1 MNKNQ
6 KIAIGLTIGLFVV
19 GISYFLIYKNFFKKK
34 KDITALKQAIKDSYD
49 NLLFEI
55 NKSIILPVSYP
66 FLTELASA
74 LNDNLEYKIDI
85 VGHTDNKG
93 TNEANLTLSRN
104 RAKAVKDY
112 LISEK
117 VSESRI
123 TSYGL
128 GESSPIATNDTLEGR
143 TKNRRVEFKLE
154 KIIDNSVPQDLII
167 NNQNLDGTI
176 SA

>member
-6 KIAIGLTIGLFVV
+6 KIIIGITIGLFVV
-19 GISYFLIYKNFFKKK
+19 GISSFLIYNKFFKKK
-34 KDITALKQAIKDSYD
+34 KDISALKQAIKDSYD

-66 FLTELASA
+66 FLNELASA
-74 LNDNLEYKIDI
+74 LNDNLEYKLDI
-85 VGHTDNKG
+85 IGHTDNVG
-93 TNEANLTLSRN
+93 TNESNLTLSQN
-104 RAKAVKDY
+104 RAKAVQDY

-117 VSESRI
+117 VLPSRI
-123 TSYGL
+123 TSKGE

-143 TKNRRVEFKLE
+143 TKNRRVEFKLA
-154 KIIDNSVPQDLII
+154 KIIDNSVPQDLIMD
-167 NNQNLDGTI
+167 NQNADGTI